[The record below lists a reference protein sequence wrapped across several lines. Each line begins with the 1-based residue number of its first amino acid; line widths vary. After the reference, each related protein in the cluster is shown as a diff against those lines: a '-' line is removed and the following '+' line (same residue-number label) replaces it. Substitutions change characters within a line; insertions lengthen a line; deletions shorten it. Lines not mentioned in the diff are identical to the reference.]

1 MIPRDTFL
9 LLVYVFIIL
18 APFALVSLVI
28 LNDPNIDEHKV
39 LRGVCMTVVIITLTL
54 STGFSIRMVF

>member
-39 LRGVCMTVVIITLTL
+39 LRGVCMTVVIITLAL

>member
-39 LRGVCMTVVIITLTL
+39 LRGVCMTVVIITLAL
-54 STGFSIRMVF
+54 SVGFSMEMMF